1 MNLFYKATGLPVK
14 VGDKVPG
21 KRLEKFYAHV
31 RAIHA
36 DKVELEYNGDVRNFK
51 VSFDVIDAEQR

>member
-1 MNLFYKATGLPVK
+1 MITYKATGLPVK

-31 RAIHA
+31 ESIQS
-36 DKVELEYNGDVRNFK
+36 DSVTLLYNGDVK
-51 VSFDVIDAEQR
+51 SHTVSLDVIDAQTN